1 MTPVWAAVWAAAG
14 AVLVLAAAWV
24 DARAR
29 ARRLALF
36 RCRIG
41 PPVSRWRRRARWRL
55 GRRRAGWSGDALL
68 VTSGF
73 AWLFLTP
80 VATGVPR
87 AATVQP
93 LEPGQARR
101 LGGSP
106 VAVQLA
112 TDDGSPLEI
121 AVPGACAEA
130 AVGPFLAAAL
140 SEQPRAPR
148 ERGA

>member
-14 AVLVLAAAWV
+14 AVLVLVAVWA
-24 DARAR
+24 DAHAR

-41 PPVSRWRRRARWRL
+41 PPVSRWRRRSRWRV
-55 GRRRAGWSGDALL
+55 GRRRAGWAGDALL

-73 AWLFLTP
+73 GRLFLTP
-80 VATGVPR
+80 VASGVPR

-93 LEPGQARR
+93 LEPRRVRR
-101 LGGSP
+101 LGPSP
-106 VAVQLA
+106 VVVQLTA
-112 TDDGSPLEI
+112 DDGSSLEI
-121 AVPGACAEA
+121 AVPGDCAEA
-130 AVGPFLAAAL
+130 VVGPFLAAAL